1 MGVAA
6 DPAHRA
12 HRQRFGPFGRVLPRD
27 LLGLELIVQWDSSQP
42 YLRAIVAYPEAE
54 LRIALLRLPAA
65 GDGGPGHHI
74 ELLEYRRPRSARC
87 VACRSGAW
95 GLRTS

>member
-6 DPAHRA
+6 ILHTGLTVSDLDRSVA
-12 HRQRFGPFGRVLPRD
+12 FYRD
-27 LLGLELIVQWDSSQP
+27 LLGLELIAQWDSSQP
-42 YLRAIVAYPEAE
+42 YLRAIVAYPDAE

-74 ELLEYRRPRSARC
+74 ELLEYRRARGTRGD
-87 VACRSGAW
+87 AN
-95 GLRTS
+95 T